1 MTVFNADNFGYVDG
15 DYPLFLGPDLGLT
28 DTINVAYPDL
38 DLLYTEQMSQ
48 IWNEFEVDLTHDR
61 IDMLE
66 ADPDCIDLM
75 VENIS
80 WQHLADSVANRS
92 ITGLLMKYVTNS
104 ELEAVFNAQALFETI
119 HTRTYSHII
128 KQTFAD
134 PSQMLEDTYKN
145 TAVLKRSEIIVKVFD
160 ELEQLSHD
168 ATRIEIATAIV
179 KAMVALFGLEGI
191 AFMGSFA
198 VTFAITDTGIFQG
211 IGQDVKLICRDE
223 VLHTRMDYAVLS
235 NLMKDPWWASLIQ
248 SLMGEI
254 QQILDEIVAQEC
266 EWADYLFSTGKQ
278 LVGINANLLKEY
290 IYYNA
295 NMAYQTFGLVPQF
308 SVPERNPLPYMN
320 KYIDGAQI
328 QSAAQEI
335 QITNYKIGAINDDTD
350 DLDLEMDFD
359 F

>member
-15 DYPLFLGPDLGLT
+15 HYPLFLGPDLGLT
-28 DTINVAYPDL
+28 DTINVSYPEL
-38 DLLYTEQMSQ
+38 DRLYMDQISQ

-61 IDMLE
+61 IDMLT
-66 ADPDCIDLM
+66 ADPDCVDLM

-104 ELEAVFNAQALFETI
+104 ELEAVFNVQALFETI

-134 PSQMLEDTYKN
+134 PTQMLEDTYKN
-145 TAVLKRSEIIVKVFD
+145 QAVLKRSKIIVRTFD
-160 ELEQLSHD
+160 ELENLPHD
-168 ATRIEIATAIV
+168 ASRQQIAICIV
-179 KAMVALFGLEGI
+179 KCMTALFGLEGI
-191 AFMGSFA
+191 AFMASFG

-223 VLHTRMDYAVLS
+223 VLHTRMDYEILTS
-235 NLMKDPWWASLIQ
+235 LMKDLWWADIIAGC
-248 SLMGEI
+248 MDEI
-254 QQILDEIVAQEC
+254 KQILDEIVAQEV
-266 EWADYLFSTGKQ
+266 EWAKYLFSTGKQ
-278 LVGINANLLKEY
+278 LVGLNAPLLIEY
-290 IYYNA
+290 VYHNA
-295 NMAYQTFGLVPQF
+295 APAYATFGLVPGF
-308 SVPERNPLPYMN
+308 EIPKRNPLPYMN

-335 QITNYKIGAINDDTD
+335 QLTSYKVGAINDDTD
-350 DLDLEMDFD
+350 DLDLDMDLD